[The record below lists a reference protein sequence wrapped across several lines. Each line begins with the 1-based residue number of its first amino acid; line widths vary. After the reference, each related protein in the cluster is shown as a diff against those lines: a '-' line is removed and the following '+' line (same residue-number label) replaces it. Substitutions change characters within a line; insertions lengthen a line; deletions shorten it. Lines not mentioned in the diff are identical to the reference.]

1 MTSPVNPQFRTV
13 KNINLFT
20 GSGKTRKINP
30 QKFDQFYQIKI
41 DGVVFSG
48 QAQINGK
55 PILVKR
61 KGKTLILSTPE
72 DIDPLL
78 EVSDFFMSAS
88 PADQLRELSTSEL
101 QSVIQ
106 AGSSPLDL
114 QSHEGLAHASSGD
127 VLDAAVQPKREGEV
141 GWQLFVRGSDSAGLE
156 KMNEDAT
163 DSLQIPGSWGW
174 LAVAVA
180 GGGGGGGGGG
190 GASGGGTTP
199 QAVLAINKVIG
210 SITAGP
216 LFNAAD
222 VRVEVYDKAGKF
234 LGLAE
239 VLPDGNF
246 SYSWTSATAYTG
258 ELLFKAYSTLQ
269 DADDYR
275 DEMGSTKDLPTL
287 RAATY
292 MTNGTARLYITP
304 LTEYAVLKMGLAP
317 DSVTP
322 PAKDSL
328 DAINMQ
334 VAKQFAIDPTNPNA
348 DVTKNEPVAAVNVDG
363 TDNAQVN
370 AYGKVLAVLSA
381 VESAKGLS
389 TTEVLA
395 QINQRED
402 SNNLDTLTQLTK
414 KYLAAVDDSVSTKY
428 KGFIVDLGLNL
439 SFGTPTQHVVEAGG
453 VHNATP
459 GQPSATITF
468 TMFDPAAGDVVS
480 YDGNWLLGHG
490 WSTSDSGLTYSKT
503 GTYGTATLT
512 LSTNTVSY
520 LLNNLDPDT
529 EALMQGQS
537 VQDQFLVQITDQTGA
552 TAEFWANFDIDG
564 ASDGV
569 AYIDH
574 VTSNIAIANIGD
586 DYLASANNGAITFTV
601 HFSKQ
606 LANAATALDATGA
619 NFELVLSNGTKLT
632 AGTDFFADVTLDPT
646 DATNQTYKLAVF
658 LMTPVDDAA
667 VTLHYLAKP
676 SGAAAA
682 VRDVE
687 NVVTADHTA
696 FANESLNT
704 NAFKQII
711 DTAPPDAAVTLTD
724 AGTDT
729 ILSGATQGVGLV
741 NAAEQADTSA
751 AFNVSHAADAT
762 QVDFFT
768 ADGLNWLATANVLNN
783 WGITLNLSTLNANL
797 DPNTGTGSYQF
808 VTRQTDDA
816 GNVVH
821 STYNLNFDTLAESTP
836 VVSGITA
843 TVANADYTVKAG
855 SEVFTISGSAQE
867 EGTVTVVWDQGA
879 NGTAEFT
886 RTYTVTAAEVGSPNA
901 WSVDFSKSDLLS
913 RGGAGQFTVTFTDK
927 AGNTSTAT
935 NYSTT
940 VDTGLVYN
948 IAAGLGPALSTNDM
962 VVSLYKADGTK
973 LGDTT
978 YNSATNKWSYTD
990 ITRYSGVV
998 LAVLSDTG
1006 TNVADYRDEA
1016 TNTNKDL
1023 ANPLVSV
1030 FNVDGASNSPISA
1043 NVTALTDLA
1052 AKKMGAAGVSI
1063 SGATPGNNS
1072 SLTTAQ
1078 IAQADAAVAKLF
1090 GIDIS
1095 GTTLAAK
1102 APSFT
1107 VDVSGADTSSSSDA
1121 YGLALAAIS
1130 KAEQNASKTTADIVS
1145 DLAAALTISA
1155 AGVPTVSSSAPIKDT
1170 MATAISTVMAA
1181 ASANVAFENNLQ
1193 NGFVGSYDTTPPT
1206 LTISST
1212 KSALKA
1218 NGTATLTFTFSE
1230 AVKGFDASDISATL
1244 GTISNFA
1251 VTADPKIYTATFTA
1265 GAVEG
1270 DASVTVAA
1278 GAYTDLGGNSGGAG
1292 ALPALSLAVDN
1303 TAPTLSGTTAPSYAL
1318 TTVAGSA
1325 GNSVDETIVL
1335 TVTFSSVINGL
1346 TSGTNSS
1353 IFTVAGTGVSAT
1365 WAGTDGTN
1373 TRTLT
1378 YKILAG
1384 QNGQAA
1390 IDEAALRTAL
1400 LAANITDPAGNAFS
1414 YSGTIANID
1423 ATPLPV
1429 IDTTAPIITSGAT
1442 KTVTDIAGAGI
1453 AAGATVYNA
1462 AISSTGTDVPSYS
1475 LSGDDAG
1482 LFNISGSG
1490 AVSFKAAETYA
1501 VTKDAGADHIYN
1513 FTVTATDAAGNAAS
1527 KAVALTMGVD
1537 ANTSASLFSD
1547 YAAAGYGDAIS
1558 NAADVTF
1565 NANQNLALTTVANT
1579 SKDGL
1584 LSGSNALTQYIDRV
1598 TGTDIVS
1605 DAEFDAGFTITGKAS
1620 ANAANIKFY
1629 LDNDR
1634 TDGVDQIGTQ
1644 LVSGTNGV
1652 TINYTASTGDY
1663 TISFAGGSAALKQAT
1678 LGTAGSGVHKLTV
1691 DTNGNGLLDGAG
1703 TVNAE
1708 ASRLFLVASGTAG
1721 TTSYDKNGGTVT
1733 NNTAGA
1739 NFSVQDTITKNVF
1752 VYFYGDV
1759 DGSGVGMK
1767 TFYDNGDTVNSTSVK
1782 TDNRDGDAI
1791 YGDLDYYNS
1800 STVTLGT
1807 PASVTNTA
1815 MGFVSN
1821 LSAKTYEFS
1830 AAQIGGAAANW
1841 SDTQTKVG
1849 NHVLTNSNTSRMMSA
1864 EELMALY
1871 AANFGGDTR
1880 TATELPLPG
1889 AVQAIT
1895 STSIVDAYV
1904 LAEDNSVNGWAASG
1918 DFWSSSYT
1926 AAGHLNLNSAYG
1938 YTMDSANGTAIYAA
1952 AVL

>member
-1 MTSPVNPQFRTV
+1 MATAIQTQAWNKITAYIPAGAGTVPTASLYAAAGIAGVTSANLAWVNASIIGTTLVNDYTTDTTAVAGIVTSV
-13 KNINLFT
+13 KKLQGLANGALADVAANNLTATDFTNLKITGT
-20 GSGKTRKINP
+20 GSFTATQLSLVNSLLGAKTAT
-30 QKFDQFYQIKI
+30 Q
-41 DGVVFSG
+41 
-48 QAQINGK
+48 
-55 PILVKR
+55 L
-61 KGKTLILSTPE
+61 
-72 DIDPLL
+72 
-78 EVSDFFMSAS
+78 AS
-88 PADQLRELSTSEL
+88 PADVQAVVNAFSHVFSATTPTPDPALVVTDFSAVGIKGVTANNFDIVKTALSANGTGKTTITEFQDIVTKANTAL
-101 QSVIQ
+101 SVVLGYANGYNAIDTDQ
-106 AGSSPLDL
+106 AAGSASYATPTAAHYQAIGVTLTAADATL
-114 QSHEGLAHASSGD
+114 LNSALATKGVIGTEVDTKAKLETILASVKAIAAEVGD
-127 VLDAAVQPKREGEV
+127 VNVATGEPGTTHPDPTV
-141 GWQLFVRGSDSAGLE
+141 TDYQNVGLE
-156 KMNEDAT
+156 DIST
-163 DSLQIPGSWGW
+163 
-174 LAVAVA
+174 AVHARILNSFLDNQRTGDKVKIYSTGAIVA
-180 GGGGGGGGGG
+180 GVVVTNGPDAVEELATLTDVRVLLEEATAIKKFLAYAA
-190 GASGGGTTP
+190 GANNGLTFADLHQLGISTKDKDLDCS
-199 QAVLAINKVIG
+199 LANIRAQYAID
-210 SITAGP
+210 
-216 LFNAAD
+216 NAAD
-222 VRVEVYDKAGKF
+222 ATQPFVNMDTV
-234 LGLAE
+234 AE
-239 VLPDGNF
+239 IQ
-246 SYSWTSATAYTG
+246 A
-258 ELLFKAYSTLQ
+258 LLQGVPSH
-269 DADDYR
+269 
-275 DEMGSTKDLPTL
+275 
-287 RAATY
+287 
-292 MTNGTARLYITP
+292 
-304 LTEYAVLKMGLAP
+304 
-317 DSVTP
+317 
-322 PAKDSL
+322 
-328 DAINMQ
+328 
-334 VAKQFAIDPTNPNA
+334 ID
-348 DVTKNEPVAAVNVDG
+348 
-363 TDNAQVN
+363 
-370 AYGKVLAVLSA
+370 
-381 VESAKGLS
+381 
-389 TTEVLA
+389 
-395 QINQRED
+395 R
-402 SNNLDTLTQLTK
+402 
-414 KYLAAVDDSVSTKY
+414 
-428 KGFIVDLGLNL
+428 
-439 SFGTPTQHVVEAGG
+439 
-453 VHNATP
+453 
-459 GQPSATITF
+459 
-468 TMFDPAAGDVVS
+468 
-480 YDGNWLLGHG
+480 
-490 WSTSDSGLTYSKT
+490 
-503 GTYGTATLT
+503 
-512 LSTNTVSY
+512 
-520 LLNNLDPDT
+520 
-529 EALMQGQS
+529 
-537 VQDQFLVQITDQTGA
+537 
-552 TAEFWANFDIDG
+552 
-564 ASDGV
+564 
-569 AYIDH
+569 
-574 VTSNIAIANIGD
+574 VTSSIAIANVGD
-586 DYLASANNGAITFTV
+586 DSLANPNNAAITFSV

-606 LANAATALDATGA
+606 LAHAATALDASGA

-632 AGTDFFADVTLDPT
+632 AGTDFFADVTLDAT
-646 DATNQTYKLAVF
+646 DTNKQTYTLAVY
-658 LMTPVDDAA
+658 LRTPVDDAA

-676 SGAAAA
+676 AGAAAT

-687 NVVTADHTA
+687 NVITSDHTA
-696 FANESLNT
+696 FADESVSTNT
-704 NAFKQII
+704 FKQNI
-711 DTAPPDAAVTLTD
+711 DTSTPDAALILTD
-724 AGTDT
+724 AGADT
-729 ILSGATQGVGLV
+729 ILSGITQGVGLV
-741 NAAEQADTSA
+741 SAAEQLDTSA
-751 AFNVSHAADAT
+751 TFTVSHAADAT
-762 QVDFFT
+762 QVEFFT

-783 WGITLNLSTLNANL
+783 WGIALNLSTLNANL

>member
-1 MTSPVNPQFRTV
+1 MRYSNDSV
-13 KNINLFT
+13 
-20 GSGKTRKINP
+20 
-30 QKFDQFYQIKI
+30 D
-41 DGVVFSG
+41 
-48 QAQINGK
+48 
-55 PILVKR
+55 
-61 KGKTLILSTPE
+61 
-72 DIDPLL
+72 
-78 EVSDFFMSAS
+78 AS
-88 PADQLRELSTSEL
+88 P
-101 QSVIQ
+101 
-106 AGSSPLDL
+106 
-114 QSHEGLAHASSGD
+114 
-127 VLDAAVQPKREGEV
+127 
-141 GWQLFVRGSDSAGLE
+141 
-156 KMNEDAT
+156 
-163 DSLQIPGSWGW
+163 
-174 LAVAVA
+174 
-180 GGGGGGGGGG
+180 
-190 GASGGGTTP
+190 
-199 QAVLAINKVIG
+199 
-210 SITAGP
+210 
-216 LFNAAD
+216 
-222 VRVEVYDKAGKF
+222 
-234 LGLAE
+234 
-239 VLPDGNF
+239 
-246 SYSWTSATAYTG
+246 
-258 ELLFKAYSTLQ
+258 
-269 DADDYR
+269 
-275 DEMGSTKDLPTL
+275 
-287 RAATY
+287 
-292 MTNGTARLYITP
+292 
-304 LTEYAVLKMGLAP
+304 
-317 DSVTP
+317 
-322 PAKDSL
+322 
-328 DAINMQ
+328 
-334 VAKQFAIDPTNPNA
+334 
-348 DVTKNEPVAAVNVDG
+348 
-363 TDNAQVN
+363 
-370 AYGKVLAVLSA
+370 
-381 VESAKGLS
+381 
-389 TTEVLA
+389 
-395 QINQRED
+395 
-402 SNNLDTLTQLTK
+402 
-414 KYLAAVDDSVSTKY
+414 
-428 KGFIVDLGLNL
+428 
-439 SFGTPTQHVVEAGG
+439 
-453 VHNATP
+453 
-459 GQPSATITF
+459 
-468 TMFDPAAGDVVS
+468 
-480 YDGNWLLGHG
+480 
-490 WSTSDSGLTYSKT
+490 
-503 GTYGTATLT
+503 
-512 LSTNTVSY
+512 
-520 LLNNLDPDT
+520 
-529 EALMQGQS
+529 
-537 VQDQFLVQITDQTGA
+537 
-552 TAEFWANFDIDG
+552 
-564 ASDGV
+564 
-569 AYIDH
+569 
-574 VTSNIAIANIGD
+574 
-586 DYLASANNGAITFTV
+586 
-601 HFSKQ
+601 
-606 LANAATALDATGA
+606 
-619 NFELVLSNGTKLT
+619 
-632 AGTDFFADVTLDPT
+632 
-646 DATNQTYKLAVF
+646 
-658 LMTPVDDAA
+658 
-667 VTLHYLAKP
+667 
-676 SGAAAA
+676 
-682 VRDVE
+682 
-687 NVVTADHTA
+687 
-696 FANESLNT
+696 
-704 NAFKQII
+704 
-711 DTAPPDAAVTLTD
+711 
-724 AGTDT
+724 
-729 ILSGATQGVGLV
+729 
-741 NAAEQADTSA
+741 
-751 AFNVSHAADAT
+751 
-762 QVDFFT
+762 
-768 ADGLNWLATANVLNN
+768 
-783 WGITLNLSTLNANL
+783 
-797 DPNTGTGSYQF
+797 
-808 VTRQTDDA
+808 
-816 GNVVH
+816 
-821 STYNLNFDTLAESTP
+821 
-836 VVSGITA
+836 
-843 TVANADYTVKAG
+843 
-855 SEVFTISGSAQE
+855 
-867 EGTVTVVWDQGA
+867 
-879 NGTAEFT
+879 
-886 RTYTVTAAEVGSPNA
+886 
-901 WSVDFSKSDLLS
+901 
-913 RGGAGQFTVTFTDK
+913 
-927 AGNTSTAT
+927 
-935 NYSTT
+935 
-940 VDTGLVYN
+940 
-948 IAAGLGPALSTNDM
+948 
-962 VVSLYKADGTK
+962 
-973 LGDTT
+973 
-978 YNSATNKWSYTD
+978 
-990 ITRYSGVV
+990 
-998 LAVLSDTG
+998 
-1006 TNVADYRDEA
+1006 
-1016 TNTNKDL
+1016 
-1023 ANPLVSV
+1023 
-1030 FNVDGASNSPISA
+1030 
-1043 NVTALTDLA
+1043 
-1052 AKKMGAAGVSI
+1052 
-1063 SGATPGNNS
+1063 
-1072 SLTTAQ
+1072 
-1078 IAQADAAVAKLF
+1078 
-1090 GIDIS
+1090 
-1095 GTTLAAK
+1095 
-1102 APSFT
+1102 
-1107 VDVSGADTSSSSDA
+1107 SSSDA

-1708 ASRLFLVASGTAG
+1708 GSRLFLVASGTAG
-1721 TTSYDKNGGTVT
+1721 TTSYDKNGAVVS
-1733 NNTAGA
+1733 NTAVGG
-1739 NFSVQDTITKNVF
+1739 NFSVQDTVSKNVF
-1752 VYFYGDV
+1752 VYFNGDV
-1759 DGSGVGMK
+1759 DGGGVGIR
-1767 TFYDNGDTVNSTSVK
+1767 TALDSGDTASNSSAVN
-1782 TDNRDGDAI
+1782 TDRDGDSSD
-1791 YGDLDYYNS
+1791 YDYYNA
-1800 STVTLGT
+1800 TTPQGT
-1807 PASVTNTA
+1807 PATVINTA
-1815 MGFVSN
+1815 MGFVTN

-1830 AAQIGGAAANW
+1830 AAQIGATAANW
-1841 SDTQTKVG
+1841 STTQSTVG
-1849 NHVLTNSNTSRMMSA
+1849 NHVATNSNTSRMMSA

-1880 TATELPLPG
+1880 ATPNLPG
-1889 AVQAIT
+1889 AVQAI
-1895 STSIVDAYV
+1895 SNTSIANGYL
-1904 LAEDNSVNGWAASG
+1904 LAEDNSLSGWAASG
-1918 DFWSSSYT
+1918 DFWSGSST
-1926 AAGHLNLNSAYG
+1926 SSGHLNLNLAYG
-1938 YTMDSANGTAIYAA
+1938 YQQDSSNSYGLYAA